1 MKNKKGAKWQVYHLV
16 QPYFFAHHH
25 FHKRKIDVLVEN
37 GVDAKLLSVVPKKTY
52 IKYQDKYDEILKLGY
67 FKLIIV
73 PSVKL
78 APFYLFIFLINNFV
92 KKKRVV
98 LHILR
103 SSPWAAVLIK
113 FLPFIK
119 RKFLY
124 LQEFEGDTYSEF
136 IYVKEYCEFPR
147 PSEKATSLKN
157 KIKASILL
165 GLEILQVKKADG
177 LVLMSK
183 EHVDLWE
190 SRLQKPLPTTILPTV
205 ADPKL
210 VWFDALARIEIR
222 DSFKINNSLVLAYT
236 GNVICHW
243 QRREEMCRLVAG
255 LQKRGLSI
263 QFMAIVR
270 SDDLLLMDET
280 LKKYE
285 IENITTLLSVKHNE
299 VYKYLSAAD
308 LALFLRHNHTMNKV
322 VTSGKLG
329 EYLSAGLP
337 VLTTGSNA
345 NVLNKFIKDA
355 NAGYFIDDSLKIN
368 NKLIVYLQE
377 IYSKKDDLK
386 RRNKICKLTHEKF
399 GDTENPFYEY
409 ARFIKSIIVD

>member
-1 MKNKKGAKWQVYHLV
+1 MINKKDAKWQFYHLV

-25 FHKRKIDVLVEN
+25 FHKRKIDVLIDKGFN
-37 GVDAKLLSVVPKKTY
+37 AKLLSVVPKKTY
-52 IKYQDKYDEILKLGY
+52 VEHQDKYDEILKLGY
-67 FKLIIV
+67 FELIIV

-78 APFYLFIFLINNFV
+78 ASLYLFIFLANNLL
-92 KKKRVV
+92 KKKKV
-98 LHILR
+98 LLHVLR
-103 SSPWAAVLIK
+103 STAWAAVLIK
-113 FLPFIK
+113 LLPCFK
-119 RKFLY
+119 KKFLY
-124 LQEFEGDTYSEF
+124 LQEFEGDAYSEF

-147 PSEKATSLKN
+147 PPEKAISLKN
-157 KIKASILL
+157 KIKAFFIL
-165 GLEILQVKKADG
+165 GLEKLQVKRADG

-190 SRLQKPLPTTILPTV
+190 SRLKKALPAVILPTV

-210 VWFDALARIEIR
+210 VWFDTLARSEIR
-222 DSFKINNSLVLAYT
+222 DQFEINNSLVLVYT

-255 LQKRGLSI
+255 LQKRGLAI
-263 QFMAIVR
+263 HFMAIVR
-270 SDDLLLMDET
+270 SDDLLIMDET
-280 LKKYE
+280 LKKYGV
-285 IENITTLLSVKHNE
+285 ENITTLLSVKHKE

-345 NVLNKFIKDA
+345 NVLNEFINDA
-355 NAGYFIDDSLKIN
+355 NAGYFIDDSLEIDDD
-368 NKLIVYLQE
+368 LIVYLQE

-386 RRNKICKLTHEKF
+386 IRNRICKLTHEKF
-399 GDTENPFYEY
+399 GNTENPFFDY
-409 ARFIKSIIVD
+409 ARFIKSITVD